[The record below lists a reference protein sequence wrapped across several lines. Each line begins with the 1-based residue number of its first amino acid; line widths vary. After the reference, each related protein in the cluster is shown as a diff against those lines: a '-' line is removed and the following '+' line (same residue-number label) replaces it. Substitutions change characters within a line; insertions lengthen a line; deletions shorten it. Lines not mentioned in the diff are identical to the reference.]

1 MEEILVPIVVIPV
14 IFLGLPWIIFHY
26 ITKWKSQ
33 ASLTAEDEKLLDEL
47 HDVARRL
54 DERMVT
60 IERIMA
66 AENPGWRQLAIDPT
80 MPVTGGLGFEEKQS
94 PRRIGQ

>member
-1 MEEILVPIVVIPV
+1 MEEVLIPIIIVPV

-33 ASLTAEDEKLLDEL
+33 ATLTREDEDLLDEL
-47 HDVARRL
+47 HELARRL

-66 AENPGWRQLAIDPT
+66 AENPGWRQVTVDP
-80 MPVTGGLGFEEKQS
+80 GSLGIEDS
-94 PRRIGQ
+94 GTVRRIAK

>member
-1 MEEILVPIVVIPV
+1 MEEVIIPIIVVPV

-33 ASLTAEDEKLLDEL
+33 AGLTTEDENLLDEL
-47 HDVARRL
+47 HELARRL
-54 DERMVT
+54 DDRMVT

-66 AENPGWRQLAIDPT
+66 AENPGWRQLAADPSAIGIDDSSS
-80 MPVTGGLGFEEKQS
+80 V
-94 PRRIGQ
+94 RRIGR